1 MKRKLTSAAEAAVLL
16 VFYGTTE
23 VVPFPISARRVE
35 KARTVVETP
44 CQANTSADGQG
55 VLRSAQDDISKELPS
70 QSRVWKQMRG
80 RLHCTRYMSLTDQLG
95 FRFAPPERRVWTVR
109 ALVAAVRTHVERE
122 YSDAWVEGEISNFR
136 APDSGH
142 LYFTLKDGNAQ
153 IRVVMFSSKARLLR
167 FRPADGMQVVV
178 RGRVTIYE
186 DRGELQIA
194 AEYLEPK
201 GAGGLQVAF
210 EQLKAKLEAEGLFAA
225 ERKKAIP
232 TLPGR
237 IGIVTSPQAA
247 ALRDILNILQRR
259 HHTVNAVIY
268 PAQVQGDFAA
278 SEVAAGVRYFNEIR
292 NDASRSVEVII
303 VGRGGG
309 SAEDLAAFNDEGL
322 ARAVAASEIPVISAV
337 GHETDFTIVD
347 FVADLRAATPSAAAE
362 LVIRSRVEIE
372 NQAEAVRE
380 RLVRAMERQL
390 LEARHAL
397 MERAQHGA
405 FVRMM
410 DLIRQRQ
417 QKLDDLTFRLE
428 RGERAALELMRRR
441 WETLAAA
448 VRHYDLRR
456 VLAGIRGELAA
467 GTAALAAA
475 MRNQLLQNKVRIER
489 MARALETLSPLA
501 ILERG
506 YALVFDGAGQLVK
519 DAGLVK
525 AGDEIS
531 ARVARGEIRAV
542 VKKAGADRR

>member
-1 MKRKLTSAAEAAVLL
+1 
-16 VFYGTTE
+16 
-23 VVPFPISARRVE
+23 
-35 KARTVVETP
+35 
-44 CQANTSADGQG
+44 
-55 VLRSAQDDISKELPS
+55 
-70 QSRVWKQMRG
+70 
-80 RLHCTRYMSLTDQLG
+80 MSLTDQLG
-95 FRFAPPERRVWTVR
+95 FRFTPPERRVWTVR
-109 ALVAAVRTHVERE
+109 GLVAAVRAHVERE

-153 IRVVMFSSKARLLR
+153 IRVVMFRSAARRLR

-194 AEYLEPK
+194 AEYIEPK

-225 ERKKAIP
+225 ERKRVIP
-232 TLPGR
+232 ALPAR

-259 HHTVNAVIY
+259 HHSVSALIY
-268 PAQVQGDFAA
+268 PAQVQGDAA
-278 SEVAAGVRYFNEIR
+278 AAEVASGVRYFNEIR
-292 NDASRSVEVII
+292 SDESRRVEVII

-309 SAEDLAAFNDEGL
+309 STEDLAAFNDEGL

-347 FVADLRAATPSAAAE
+347 FVADLRAPTPSAAAE
-362 LVIRSRVEIE
+362 LVIRSRQEVE
-372 NQAEAVRE
+372 NQAGAVEE
-380 RLVRAMERQL
+380 RLVRAMERLL

-405 FVRMM
+405 FARMV
-410 DLIRQRQ
+410 DVIRQRQ
-417 QKLDDLTFRLE
+417 QKLDDLTYRLE
-428 RGERAALELMRRR
+428 RSERQALEQMRRK
-441 WETLAAA
+441 WETVAAA

-456 VLAGIRGELAA
+456 VLAGIRGELEA

-475 MRNQLLQNKVRIER
+475 MRSRLLQNKVRVER
-489 MARALETLSPLA
+489 MGRALETLSPLA

-506 YALVFDGAGQLVK
+506 YALVFDSSGNLIK
-519 DAGLVK
+519 DAGQVK
-525 AGDEIS
+525 VGEEIS
-531 ARVARGEIRAV
+531 ARMARGEIRAT
-542 VKKAGADRR
+542 VKEKRADKPR